1 MRKKKKGRKK
11 KEYKVKINFGP
22 ATSNVAA
29 ESHLSGS
36 MAEGEQTLA
45 EKLKAQRFTC

>member
-11 KEYKVKINFGP
+11 KEYKVKINFG
-22 ATSNVAA
+22 SHIQCGCRK
-29 ESHLSGS
+29 HLSGS